1 MRPSPSRSLASQVG
15 KAAPWPGGMT
25 KIGIADA
32 RYITNSASAE
42 RHGGGRCPSRAET
55 RCELSRDGTT
65 RRQQKNVDGSDA
77 GINQG
82 ELGELP
88 CLLARTDGSS
98 RCCKVAPRRAQT
110 KAVGHGTVVF
120 GMPPIAVW
128 HAVSPRLQRFQ
139 GPVTRGAAP
148 VAGADSARTSG
159 LDVRFGSEGHRAC
172 RPLGGS
178 RQNTWGFGGS
188 PSPRASL
195 RPSLTMQLAT
205 IMLKCRR
212 QQPTVEA
219 SRQRPITRRGSVLI
233 GAREPSRPDPHGL
246 AFSTLAGAVR
256 PAEDHMA
263 GGQSTWCGCQFQGSA
278 SSHVPDTD
286 IRRVRRVETAT
297 A

>member
-219 SRQRPITRRGSVLI
+219 SRQRPITRRGSVLDW
-233 GAREPSRPDPHGL
+233 RER
-246 AFSTLAGAVR
+246 AV
-256 PAEDHMA
+256 
-263 GGQSTWCGCQFQGSA
+263 
-278 SSHVPDTD
+278 
-286 IRRVRRVETAT
+286 TA
-297 A
+297 